1 MTPAASRNV
10 TVRCNPDI
18 RAYRGD
24 MTERTITGGPAT
36 PCLSRKEAVQALYD
50 TATTLRRMGLV
61 SLGYAVV
68 LRRYGQGWAVFVTQ
82 PADSGMAQVA

>member
-1 MTPAASRNV
+1 MAAYGR
-10 TVRCNPDI
+10 
-18 RAYRGD
+18 D

-36 PCLSRKEAVQALYD
+36 PCLPRKEAVAALYD
-50 TATTLRRMGLV
+50 MATTLRRMGLV

-82 PADSGMAQVA
+82 PAPGNADHYAHVA